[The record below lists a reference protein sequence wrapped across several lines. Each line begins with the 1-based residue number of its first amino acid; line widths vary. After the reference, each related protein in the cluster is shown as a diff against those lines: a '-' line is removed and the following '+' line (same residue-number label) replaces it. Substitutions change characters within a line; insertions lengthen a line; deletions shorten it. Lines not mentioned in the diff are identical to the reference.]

1 MHDKKWR
8 RWRPFENAPPRDAYG
23 SVWGRDHERSA
34 GNPTPI
40 PPIPPQP
47 GDPPPNPPGDPIP
60 PQPDQPEPDQPR
72 PGHPRTDPPG

>member
-1 MHDKKWR
+1 MHDEKWR
-8 RWRPFENAPPRDAYG
+8 RWRPFENAPAKGGYGPVWKRDE
-23 SVWGRDHERSA
+23 WSA

-72 PGHPRTDPPG
+72 PGHPHDNRPAG